1 MSTVSVRAG
10 GVGALP
16 ELASDGESSSDEA
29 LMQAPIRYAQ
39 GLRWLGAAGAG
50 DAQAQSSQRP
60 SVRVPRPSGRPEESA
75 VARWAADVL
84 LSRNGLPD
92 TVAL

>member
-16 ELASDGESSSDEA
+16 EWAAAGESSSDEA
-29 LMQAPIRYAQ
+29 LMQATNPLCA

-50 DAQAQSSQRP
+50 DAQAQPSQRP
-60 SVRVPRPSGRPEESA
+60 SVRVPRPSERPEESA
-75 VARWAADVL
+75 VARWAADGFL
-84 LSRNGLPD
+84 AGMARFNAD
-92 TVAL
+92 